1 MSVLSLNSISYKY
14 EGTKKSVLKK
24 ISTKFELGKLY
35 VIMGKSGSGKT
46 TLLSLIS
53 GLEITDMGKILH
65 NGNDLKTT
73 NRDDYRAKDI
83 GVIFQSYNLINNMT
97 AIENIVLSL
106 NVSGTKEK
114 NLKEVAF
121 RILEKVGF
129 DRETSKRKVLK
140 LSGGEQQR
148 VGIARAIANNPNIV
162 IADEPTGNLDETT
175 EENIM
180 TILSDLAHKENK
192 CVIVVTHST
201 NVSKWADELYGLNKG
216 ILNYVK

>member
-1 MSVLSLNSISYKY
+1 MSVLSLNSVSYKY

-24 ISTKFELGKLY
+24 VSTEFNTGKIY
-35 VIMGKSGSGKT
+35 VIMGRSGSGKT

-53 GLEITDMGKILH
+53 GLETTDMGKILH
-65 NGNDLKTT
+65 NGTDLKIT

-97 AIENIVLSL
+97 AIENIILSL

-114 NLKEVAF
+114 NLKEVALK
-121 RILEKVGF
+121 ILEKVGF
-129 DRETSKRKVLK
+129 DKETSKRKVLK

-180 TILSDLAHKENK
+180 TILSNLAHEENK

-201 NVSKWADELYGLNKG
+201 NVSKWADELYGLNNG
-216 ILNYVK
+216 TLHFVK